1 MGALVILLICSDG
14 LMRNQ
19 CTEETARVSVSIR
32 LEQITCGVG
41 ALAAPTRM
49 DLGDKEFV
57 RVICRMR

>member
-1 MGALVILLICSDG
+1 MGALVILLICSGG
-14 LMRNQ
+14 LSREQ
-19 CTEETARVSVSIR
+19 CTEATARVAVSIR
-32 LEQITCGVG
+32 LDQINCGVG

>member
-1 MGALVILLICSDG
+1 MGALVILLICSG
-14 LMRNQ
+14 ELSRTQ
-19 CTEETARVSVSIR
+19 CTDATARVAVYVR

-41 ALAAPTRM
+41 ALAALTRM